1 MRGKMIDKI
10 RNIAIIANVVLVF
23 IFTVLVIYLIWLGEG
38 LEDIF
43 FKTLGTYAVIGFSS
57 LVIIKFLDYLEH
69 RNKKGKF

>member
-1 MRGKMIDKI
+1 MIDKI

-38 LEDIF
+38 LEDVF

-57 LVIIKFLDYLEH
+57 LIIIKFIDYLEN